1 MFKVLSC
8 AALALFLLGCG
19 SNQLR
24 QSPDSAMNKQAQSE
38 KTITQENAKTFYFVD
53 DKGKKLSLSSN
64 DDFNTAVLKDDSGK
78 SYDLKRERAADGIY
92 MENKDGVSI
101 HFKKGEGI
109 VEFSKYKSIPITE
122 VK

>member
-8 AALALFLLGCG
+8 AALALVLLGCG

-38 KTITQENAKTFYFVD
+38 KTITKENAKTFYFVD
-53 DKGKKLSLSSN
+53 EQGKKLSLSSN

-78 SYDLKRERAADGIY
+78 SYNLKRERAADGIY

-109 VEFSKYKSIPITE
+109 VEFIKYKSIPITE

>member
-8 AALALFLLGCG
+8 AALALVLLGCG

-38 KTITQENAKTFYFVD
+38 KTITKENAKTFYFID

-64 DDFNTAVLKDDSGK
+64 DAVLKDDSGK
-78 SYDLKRERAADGIY
+78 SYNLKRDRAADGIY
-92 MENKDGVSI
+92 MDNKDGVSI